1 MNELVLN
8 VPLTVSAELGTC
20 LLPMRDVLRLGAGA
34 IVELDRD
41 AGAPIDLLVND
52 KLVAR
57 GEVVAVDGRFGV
69 RITEL
74 VE

>member
-1 MNELVLN
+1 MNELVLG

-20 LLPMRDVLRLGAGA
+20 VLAMRDVLRLGTGA

-41 AGAPIDLLVND
+41 AGAPVDLLVND
-52 KLVAR
+52 KLFAR

-74 VE
+74 AG

>member
-1 MNELVLN
+1 MNDVVLN

-20 LLPMRDVLRLGAGA
+20 VLAMRDVLRLGAGA

-41 AGAPIDLLVND
+41 AGAPVDLRVND
-52 KLVAR
+52 KLIAR

-74 VE
+74 VD